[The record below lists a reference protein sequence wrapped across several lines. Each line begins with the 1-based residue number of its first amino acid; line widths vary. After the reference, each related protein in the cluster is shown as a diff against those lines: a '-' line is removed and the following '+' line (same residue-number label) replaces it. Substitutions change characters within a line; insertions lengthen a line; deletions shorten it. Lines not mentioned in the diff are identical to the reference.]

1 MNSITRRIIKCSI
14 IHRFPTE
21 AISGPARWAQI
32 CCLRHQPLVP
42 QSTAGQVLRH
52 LSDLPAA
59 LGVEEIDK
67 YPQTLYEHWIKK
79 SAFPWISQLNV
90 YLDLY

>member
-1 MNSITRRIIKCSI
+1 MPYHISQVQQQHQEHQGTIMNSITRRIIKCSI

-59 LGVEEIDK
+59 LGAEEIDK
-67 YPQTLYEHWIKK
+67 
-79 SAFPWISQLNV
+79 
-90 YLDLY
+90 